1 MSETCPRVAAGWK
14 RQEDSMKGRNDGL
27 LYVGPATVFL
37 FFVVFIPLAY
47 VVYTSVTTGGDFTL
61 AAYQRLFK
69 SELFLRT
76 LWSTFEISIM
86 ASVCSLL
93 LGYPIAMHLARQ
105 TPKKRAIYMVLVLV
119 PFWTSIL
126 VKSYAFTVLLGR
138 DGLVNQMLSFAFHT
152 RVQLPLLFNR
162 VGVMVGMTNY
172 LIPFIVFPVLASLLA
187 IDKSLY
193 RASEIMG
200 AKPPRIFFRITLP
213 LSMPGVAAAVL
224 STTVMSMGFFVI
236 PALLGGRKDAM
247 MSNLVDFYT
256 RETMD
261 WNMASAI
268 GVILLGI
275 VTLAALGADRLQ
287 KRGAKVKVMA

>member
-1 MSETCPRVAAGWK
+1 MKSRV
-14 RQEDSMKGRNDGL
+14 DGL

-37 FFVVFIPLAY
+37 FFVLFVPLAY
-47 VVYTSVTTGGDFTL
+47 VVYTSFWIAGGPSL
-61 AAYQRLFK
+61 SAYQRLLG

-76 LWSTFEISIM
+76 LWSTFEISIT
-86 ASVCSLL
+86 ASVASLL
-93 LGYPIAMHLARQ
+93 LGYPIAMHLAKQSPR
-105 TPKKRAIYMVLVLV
+105 KRAIYMVLVLV

-138 DGLVNQMLSFAFHT
+138 DGLVNQLLSAAFHT
-152 RVQLPLLFNR
+152 RVQLLMLFNR
-162 VGVMVGMTNY
+162 FGVMVGMTNY
-172 LIPFIVFPVLASLLA
+172 LIPFIVFPVLASLLS

-213 LSMPGVAAAVL
+213 LSLPGVAAATL

-268 GVILLGI
+268 GVILLAI
-275 VTLAALGADRLQ
+275 VTLAAMGADQFQRRDAK
-287 KRGAKVKVMA
+287 KRVMA

>member
-1 MSETCPRVAAGWK
+1 
-14 RQEDSMKGRNDGL
+14 
-27 LYVGPATVFL
+27 
-37 FFVVFIPLAY
+37 
-47 VVYTSVTTGGDFTL
+47 
-61 AAYQRLFK
+61 
-69 SELFLRT
+69 
-76 LWSTFEISIM
+76 
-86 ASVCSLL
+86 
-93 LGYPIAMHLARQ
+93 
-105 TPKKRAIYMVLVLV
+105 MVLVLV

-126 VKSYAFTVLLGR
+126 VKSYAFTILLGR
-138 DGLVNQMLSFAFHT
+138 DGIVNQLLSALFQTHI
-152 RVQLPLLFNR
+152 QLPLLFNR
-162 VGVMVGMTNY
+162 FGVMVGMTNY

-213 LSMPGVAAAVL
+213 LSMPGVAAAAL

-268 GVILLGI
+268 GVILLAI
-275 VTLAALGADRLQ
+275 VTLAAMGADHFQRRDSK
-287 KRGAKVKVMA
+287 KRVMA

>member
-1 MSETCPRVAAGWK
+1 
-14 RQEDSMKGRNDGL
+14 MKGNRSDGI

-37 FFVVFIPLAY
+37 ALVVFVPIAY
-47 VVYTSVTTGGDFTL
+47 VVYTSFWL
-61 AAYQRLFK
+61 ADGFSFSAYRRLFG

-76 LWSTFEISIM
+76 LWSTIEISVS
-86 ASVCSLL
+86 ASVASLI
-93 LGYPIAMHLARQ
+93 LGYPIAMHLAKQSPR
-105 TPKKRAIYMVLVLV
+105 KRSMYMVLVLV

-138 DGLVNQMLSFAFHT
+138 DGLVNKLLSTLLHT
-152 RVQLPLLFNR
+152 HVQLPMLFNR
-162 VGVMVGMTNY
+162 FGVMVGMTNY
-172 LIPFIVFPVLASLLA
+172 LIPFIVFPVLASLLS
-187 IDKSLY
+187 IDGSLY

-200 AKPPRIFFRITLP
+200 AKPPRMFFKITLP
-213 LSMPGVAAAVL
+213 LSMPGVAAATV

-268 GVILLGI
+268 GVILLGM
-275 VTLAALGADRLQ
+275 VTLVAVGADCVQ
-287 KRGAKVKVMA
+287 KRDRKVKVMA

>member
-1 MSETCPRVAAGWK
+1 MKSRV
-14 RQEDSMKGRNDGL
+14 DGM

-37 FFVVFIPLAY
+37 FFVLFIPLAY
-47 VVYTSVTTGGDFTL
+47 VVYTSFWIGGGPSL
-61 AAYQRLFK
+61 SAYRRLLE

-76 LWSTFEISIM
+76 LWSTFEISIT
-86 ASVCSLL
+86 ASVASLL
-93 LGYPIAMHLARQ
+93 LGYPIAMHLAKQ
-105 TPKKRAIYMVLVLV
+105 TPRKRAIYMVLVLV

-138 DGLVNQMLSFAFHT
+138 DGLVNQLLSAAFHA

-162 VGVMVGMTNY
+162 FGVMVGMTNY

-213 LSMPGVAAAVL
+213 LSLPGIAAATL

-268 GVILLGI
+268 GVILLAI
-275 VTLAALGADRLQ
+275 VTLVAMGAEQFQRRDA
-287 KRGAKVKVMA
+287 KRRVMA

>member
-1 MSETCPRVAAGWK
+1 
-14 RQEDSMKGRNDGL
+14 MKGRNDGM

-37 FFVVFIPLAY
+37 FFVVFLPLAY
-47 VVYTSVTTGGDFTL
+47 VVYTSFWIGNGPSL
-61 AAYQRLFK
+61 SAYQRLFS

-76 LWSTFEISIM
+76 LWSTFQISIS

-93 LGYPIAMHLARQ
+93 LGYPIAMHLAKQ
-105 TPKKRAIYMVLVLV
+105 SPKKRAVYMVLVLV

-138 DGLVNQMLSFAFHT
+138 DGLVNKLLSVVFATQVH
-152 RVQLPLLFNR
+152 LPMLFNR
-162 VGVMVGMTNY
+162 IGVMVGMTNY

-193 RASEIMG
+193 RATEIMG

-213 LSMPGVAAAVL
+213 LSMPGVAAATL

-268 GVILLGI
+268 GVVLLGI
-275 VTLAALGADRLQ
+275 VTLAALGADHFQ
-287 KRGAKVKVMA
+287 KRDTKRKVMA

>member
-1 MSETCPRVAAGWK
+1 
-14 RQEDSMKGRNDGL
+14 MKSRHDGL

-37 FFVVFIPLAY
+37 FVIMLVPLAY
-47 VVYTSVTTGGDFTL
+47 VVYTSLWGADGPTL
-61 AAYQRLFK
+61 AAYQRLLR
-69 SELFLRT
+69 SALFLRT
-76 LWSTFEISIM
+76 LWSTFEISISAAA
-86 ASVCSLL
+86 ASML
-93 LGYPIAMHLARQ
+93 LGYPIALHLARQ
-105 TPKKRAIYMVLVLV
+105 SPRKRAIFMVLVLV

-138 DGLVNQMLSFAFHT
+138 HGLVNQGLSALFHT
-152 RVQLPLLFNR
+152 QVQLPMLFNR
-162 VGVMVGMTNY
+162 FGVIVGMTNY

-187 IDKSLY
+187 IDRSLY
-193 RASEIMG
+193 LAAEIAG
-200 AKPPRIFFRITLP
+200 AKPPRIFFQITLP
-213 LSMPGVAAAVL
+213 LSLPGVVSAGL

-256 RETMD
+256 REALD

-275 VTLAALGADRLQ
+275 VTLAALGTDGYRKYSAR
-287 KRGAKVKVMA
+287 RMAASHAESDTKQGVFA

>member
-1 MSETCPRVAAGWK
+1 MKSRV
-14 RQEDSMKGRNDGL
+14 DGL

-37 FFVVFIPLAY
+37 FFVLFVPLAY
-47 VVYTSVTTGGDFTL
+47 VVYTSFWIGSGPSL
-61 AAYQRLFK
+61 SAYQRLLG
-69 SELFLRT
+69 SDLFLRT
-76 LWSTFEISIM
+76 LWSTFQISIT
-86 ASVCSLL
+86 ASVASLL
-93 LGYPIAMHLARQ
+93 LGYPIAMHLAKQ
-105 TPKKRAIYMVLVLV
+105 TPRKRAMYMVLVLV

-126 VKSYAFTVLLGR
+126 VKSYAFTILLGR
-138 DGLVNQMLSFAFHT
+138 DGLVNQLLSAAFHA

-162 VGVMVGMTNY
+162 FGVMVGMTNY
-172 LIPFIVFPVLASLLA
+172 LIPFIVFPVLASLLS

-213 LSMPGVAAAVL
+213 LSLPGVAAATL

-275 VTLAALGADRLQ
+275 VTLAAMGADQFQR
-287 KRGAKVKVMA
+287 REAKKGVTA

>member
-1 MSETCPRVAAGWK
+1 
-14 RQEDSMKGRNDGL
+14 MKGRKDGL

-37 FFVVFIPLAY
+37 FLVVFVPLMY
-47 VVYTSVTTGGDFTL
+47 VVYTSVWVNDGLSFS
-61 AAYQRLFK
+61 AYRRLFG

-76 LWSTFEISIM
+76 LWSTFQISVS
-86 ASVCSLL
+86 ASLCSLL
-93 LGYPIAMHLARQ
+93 LGYPIAMHLAKQ
-105 TPKKRAIYMVLVLV
+105 TPKKRALYMVLVLV

-138 DGLVNQMLSFAFHT
+138 DGLVNKLLSVLFASQ
-152 RVQLPLLFNR
+152 VQLPMLFNR
-162 VGVMVGMTNY
+162 FGVMVGMTNY

-187 IDKSLY
+187 IDQSLY

-213 LSMPGVAAAVL
+213 LSMPGVAAAAL

-275 VTLAALGADRLQ
+275 VTIAALGAERFQ
-287 KRGAKVKVMA
+287 KRDSKKVMA

>member
-1 MSETCPRVAAGWK
+1 
-14 RQEDSMKGRNDGL
+14 MKGRNDGI

-37 FFVVFIPLAY
+37 FFVVFVPLAY
-47 VVYTSVTTGGDFTL
+47 VVYTSVSAGGEFTL
-61 AAYQRLFK
+61 SAYQRLFK

-86 ASVCSLL
+86 ASLCSLL

-105 TPKKRAIYMVLVLV
+105 TPRKRAIYMVLVLV

-138 DGLVNQMLSFAFHT
+138 DGLVNQMLSFMFHT
-152 RVQLPLLFNR
+152 RVQLPMLFNR
-162 VGVMVGMTNY
+162 FGVMVGMTNY

>member
-1 MSETCPRVAAGWK
+1 MKSRV
-14 RQEDSMKGRNDGL
+14 DGL

-37 FFVVFIPLAY
+37 FFVLFVPLAY
-47 VVYTSVTTGGDFTL
+47 VVYTSFWIAGGPSL
-61 AAYQRLFK
+61 SAYQRLLG

-76 LWSTFEISIM
+76 LWSTFEISIS
-86 ASVCSLL
+86 ASVASLL
-93 LGYPIAMHLARQ
+93 LGYPIAMHLAKQSPR
-105 TPKKRAIYMVLVLV
+105 KRAIYMVLVLV

-138 DGLVNQMLSFAFHT
+138 DGLVNQLLSAAFHT
-152 RVQLPLLFNR
+152 RVQLPMLFNR
-162 VGVMVGMTNY
+162 FGVMVGMTNY
-172 LIPFIVFPVLASLLA
+172 LIPFIVFPVLASLLS

-213 LSMPGVAAAVL
+213 LSLPGVAAATL

-268 GVILLGI
+268 GVILLAI
-275 VTLAALGADRLQ
+275 VTLAAMGADQFQRRDAK
-287 KRGAKVKVMA
+287 KRVMA

>member
-1 MSETCPRVAAGWK
+1 MKSRV
-14 RQEDSMKGRNDGL
+14 DGL

-37 FFVVFIPLAY
+37 FFVLFVPLAY
-47 VVYTSVTTGGDFTL
+47 VVYTSFWIAGGPSL
-61 AAYQRLFK
+61 SAYQRLLG

-76 LWSTFEISIM
+76 LWSTFEISIT
-86 ASVCSLL
+86 ASVASLL
-93 LGYPIAMHLARQ
+93 LGYPIAMHLAKQ
-105 TPKKRAIYMVLVLV
+105 TPRKRAIYMVLVLV

-138 DGLVNQMLSFAFHT
+138 DGLVNQLLSAAFHT
-152 RVQLPLLFNR
+152 RVQLPMLFNR
-162 VGVMVGMTNY
+162 FGVMVGMTNY
-172 LIPFIVFPVLASLLA
+172 LIPFIVFPVLASLLS

-213 LSMPGVAAAVL
+213 LSLPGVAAATL

-268 GVILLGI
+268 GVILLAI
-275 VTLAALGADRLQ
+275 VTLAAMGADQFQRRDAK
-287 KRGAKVKVMA
+287 KRVMA

>member
-1 MSETCPRVAAGWK
+1 
-14 RQEDSMKGRNDGL
+14 MKGRNDGL

-37 FFVVFIPLAY
+37 FFVFFVPLVY
-47 VVYTSVTTGGDFTL
+47 VVYTSFWTVSGPSL
-61 AAYQRLFK
+61 SAYQRLFG
-69 SELFLRT
+69 SALFLRT
-76 LWSTFEISIM
+76 LWSTFEISISAAA
-86 ASVCSLL
+86 ASML

-105 TPKKRAIYMVLVLV
+105 TPRKRAVYMVLVLV

-138 DGLVNQMLSFAFHT
+138 DGLVNQALSALFHT
-152 RVQLPLLFNR
+152 PIHLPMLFNR
-162 VGVMVGMTNY
+162 FGVIVGMTNY

-187 IDKSLY
+187 IDRSLY
-193 RASEIMG
+193 LASEIAG
-200 AKPPRIFFRITLP
+200 AKPPRIFFQITLP
-213 LSMPGVAAAVL
+213 LSLPGVVAAAL

-256 RETMD
+256 REALD

-268 GVILLGI
+268 GVILLAI
-275 VTLAALGADRLQ
+275 VTLAALGADWFQ
-287 KRGAKVKVMA
+287 KHDTRRASTGPASSSEKEGAFA